1 MSFLST
7 LSTRSGAKR
16 GAKSYARCMSARRG
30 HGDDSIYFDEAKQRY
45 IGAVSL
51 GWSADGKRRI
61 RRKVSGRTKTEVRD
75 KLRGLRRELENGLRT
90 DAHYTVRQAID
101 DWLTYGLAGRSP
113 KTISTRREVVMPLA
127 DLIGAVKLRE
137 LAAADVRRALDELA
151 TTRATRTVQDAHNSL
166 VRAIRY
172 AEARDLVGRNVGTLI
187 RPPKG
192 QEGRPSRALT
202 LAQAEALMKA
212 AENSR
217 LHAYIVLCLMT
228 GCRTEEARALR
239 WDHLDLDGSPEAN
252 PPLPPHIA
260 VWRSVRAHGDVK
272 TEKSRRT
279 LQLPLSVVTALK
291 SHKVR
296 QAEERLQA
304 WPLWQD
310 HGLVFAST
318 VGTPLDA
325 HNVRRM
331 FQQVIKD
338 AGIEGSWSPRELRH
352 TFVSI
357 MSEGGVP
364 VEEIAR
370 LAGHSNTRTT
380 ETIYRRELRPVISS
394 GAMVM
399 DRIFGNAPG

>member
-1 MSFLST
+1 
-7 LSTRSGAKR
+7 
-16 GAKSYARCMSARRG
+16 MSARRG
-30 HGDDSIYFDEAKQRY
+30 HGEDSIYFDEAKQRY

-75 KLRGLRRELENGLRT
+75 KLRELRRELDNGIQT
-90 DAHYTVRQAID
+90 APHYTVGQAVD
-101 DWLTYGLAGRSP
+101 DWLAYGLADRSE
-113 KTISTRREVVMPLA
+113 KTISTRREVVTPLA
-127 DLIGAVKLRE
+127 DLIGAVKLRD
-137 LAAADVRRALDELA
+137 LTAADVRHALDEFA
-151 TTRATRTVQDAHNSL
+151 TTRATRTVQDAHNCL

-172 AEARDLVGRNVGTLI
+172 AEARDLVGRNVGALI

-192 QEGRPSRALT
+192 QEGRPSKSLT
-202 LAQAEALMKA
+202 LAQAQALIKS
-212 AENSR
+212 AESSR

-239 WDHLDLDGSPEAN
+239 WDHVDLDGNPDASP
-252 PPLPPHIA
+252 PVPPHVA

-279 LQLPLSVVTALK
+279 LQLPQSVVTALK
-291 SHKVR
+291 SHR
-296 QAEERLQA
+296 AAQAEEQLKA
-304 WPLWQD
+304 GSLWRD
-310 HGLVFAST
+310 HGLVFASN

-325 HNVRRM
+325 HNVRRT
-331 FQQVIKD
+331 FRQVIKG

-352 TFVSI
+352 TFVSL

-380 ETIYRRELRPVISS
+380 ETIYRRELRPVIST
-394 GAMVM
+394 GAIVM
-399 DRIFGNAPG
+399 DRIFGEELS